1 MTTAPKF
8 TGFDRNAM
16 SFWHELAMEMNRD
29 WYLENKVRYQTLW
42 VEPTTTLLTAVQ
54 AKLAA
59 VYQPLKLSEPKILR
73 LHRDVR
79 FAKDKTPYKTH
90 IGGVISVGDHKIGEG
105 GYVAL
110 YFHVGLDQDMVG
122 VGAYTFGPA
131 ELVRW
136 RKAVA
141 GKAGVELVT
150 IVTKLR
156 KAGFVVGGRDDYKK
170 VPKGFAPDHPRA
182 ELLKQRGM
190 TAMFPEMPRGLLH
203 DAKLT
208 DWLVKHGKAAA
219 PLVLWLH
226 RHVG

>member
-1 MTTAPKF
+1 MTTATKF

-42 VEPTTTLLTAVQ
+42 VEPTTALLTAVQ
-54 AKLAA
+54 ITLAA
-59 VYQPLKLSEPKILR
+59 VYQPLKLGEPKIMR

-90 IGGVISVGDHKIGEG
+90 IGGVISVGNTKIGEG

-150 IVTKLR
+150 LVTKLR
-156 KAGFVVGGRDDYKK
+156 KAGFVVGGHDDYKK

-203 DAKLT
+203 EAKLT
-208 DWLVKHGKAAA
+208 NWLVKYGKAAA

>member
-1 MTTAPKF
+1 MMIATKF

-16 SFWHELAMEMNRD
+16 SFWHELAIEMNRD
-29 WYLENKVRYQTLW
+29 WYLENKVRYQSLW
-42 VEPTTTLLTAVQ
+42 VEPTTALLAAVQ
-54 AKLAA
+54 TQLAA
-59 VYQPLKLSEPKILR
+59 VYQPLKLSAPKILR

-90 IGGVISVGDHKIGEG
+90 IGGVVSVENIKNSVAE
-105 GYVAL
+105 YVVL
-110 YFHVGLDQDMVG
+110 YFHVGLDQDMVA

-131 ELVRW
+131 ELLRW

-141 GKAGVELVT
+141 GKAGVELVAL
-150 IVTKLR
+150 VAKLR

-203 DAKLT
+203 DVKLT
-208 DWLVKHGKAAA
+208 NWLVKYGKAAA
-219 PLVLWLH
+219 PLVRWLH
-226 RHVG
+226 RYVG

>member
-1 MTTAPKF
+1 MTTATAF

-29 WYLENKVRYQTLW
+29 WYLANKARYQNLW
-42 VEPTTTLLTAVQ
+42 VEPTTALLTAVRT
-54 AKLAA
+54 KLAT
-59 VYQPLKLSEPKILR
+59 VYHPLTLHEPKILR

-90 IGGVISVGDHKIGEG
+90 IGGVIALGTNKIGEG

-110 YFHVGLDQDMVG
+110 YFHIGLDQDLVG
-122 VGAYTFGPA
+122 TGAYTFGPS

-141 GKAGVELVT
+141 GKAGVELVA
-150 IVTKLR
+150 IINKLR

-182 ELLKQRGM
+182 DLLKQRGL
-190 TAMFPEMPRGLLH
+190 TAMFPDMPRGLLH

-208 DWLVKHGKAAA
+208 GWLVKHGKTAA

-226 RHVG
+226 RNVG